1 MAGQEGSVARPY
13 LSIPRGSRLPL
24 LVYVAG
30 GLVAFSG
37 LIFLIL
43 SLFIG
48 PAAFDSLWVVEPLAY
63 IGSVLLILGLAICAA
78 GLAALAIGAS
88 ERNGKERTE
97 GEQGHQWSDT
107 TRQIFELVD
116 HDLGRPMRRIA
127 GKERE
132 LRAVLQASQS
142 PMDPSVID
150 LLDEI
155 ARQTPNF
162 RLMLSNV
169 QVLVQ
174 LEAPGGPMSIAPVEP
189 SEVVRRITD
198 RYTPVA
204 AEGRKEI
211 SWWAEPPDFGIFY
224 ADASAIDHIVTN
236 LVDNAIRYAHTHVE
250 VRLTKEDSRF
260 FIQVR
265 DDGPGIGAHYVEH
278 VFGRGWTPE
287 MARREEKTSSGLG
300 LFIART
306 LAQRAGG
313 ELTVETVEE
322 PDANSYT
329 AFLLELPA
337 NGS

>member
-1 MAGQEGSVARPY
+1 MGLLRLAGASAAGAGIVCMVLAP
-13 LSIPRGSRLPL
+13 SIG
-24 LVYVAG
+24 A
-30 GLVAFSG
+30 
-37 LIFLIL
+37 
-43 SLFIG
+43 
-48 PAAFDSLWVVEPLAY
+48 AAFDSLWAVEPLVY
-63 IGSVLLILGLAICAA
+63 IGGVLLIA
-78 GLAALAIGAS
+78 GLVTATVSLALSEAARRRAVRPDDG
-88 ERNGKERTE
+88 TV
-97 GEQGHQWSDT
+97 WSDT

-142 PMDPSVID
+142 PTDPSVSD

-204 AEGRKEI
+204 AESRKEV

-236 LVDNAIRYAHTHVE
+236 LVDNAVRYARSHVE

-313 ELTVETVEE
+313 ELTVETVVE